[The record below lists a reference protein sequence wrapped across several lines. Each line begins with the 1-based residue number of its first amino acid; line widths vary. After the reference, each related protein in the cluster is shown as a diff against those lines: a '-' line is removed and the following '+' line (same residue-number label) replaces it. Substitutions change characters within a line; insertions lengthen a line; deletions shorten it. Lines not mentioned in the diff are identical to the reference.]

1 MFEYINP
8 GFILI
13 GSILLFLEFIMLGAE
28 SLEAK
33 KEKRKLKISTFPKL
47 TFLVVIGII
56 IVPAYFTKNSIE
68 SNIQSFNEDV
78 TLECSTLTTSYL
90 VSKRTGWRLHKD
102 NFTKDGLLIRADKCK
117 N

>member
-13 GSILLFLEFIMLGAE
+13 GFILLFFDFIILALE
-28 SLEAK
+28 SSEAK
-33 KEKRKLKISTFPKL
+33 KENRKLKVSTFQKF

-56 IVPAYFTKNSIE
+56 IVPAYFTKSSIK
-68 SNIQSFNEDV
+68 SNIQSFNEDI

-90 VSKRTGWRLHKD
+90 VSQRTGWRLYKD
-102 NFTKDGLLIRADKCK
+102 KFTRDGILIRADKCK